1 MEYKECCIC
10 HNTYEGFGNNP
21 WPLMDTE
28 DQCCDECNK
37 QVVAIRIHR
46 LLKTERRF
54 SMIAGFIFGLSIGLL
69 IAMFVYLIMDAK
81 IYELKNRYTSALKLS
96 TMKWRDLT

>member
-37 QVVAIRIHR
+37 QVVAIRI
-46 LLKTERRF
+46 
-54 SMIAGFIFGLSIGLL
+54 AD
-69 IAMFVYLIMDAK
+69 YLRQKGEFAK
-81 IYELKNRYTSALKLS
+81 
-96 TMKWRDLT
+96 